1 MLRDSLYAFPF
12 YKPCRG
18 LNRLSFYLLAK
29 FKKSVLIN
37 HLFIYFLINTIKSL
51 LFFSSKKDKT
61 RSVRIFNNYLEPIVS
76 HV

>member
-1 MLRDSLYAFPF
+1 M
-12 YKPCRG
+12 
-18 LNRLSFYLLAK
+18 LAK

-61 RSVRIFNNYLEPIVS
+61 RRVRIFNNYLEPIVS